1 MVKCR
6 TSSFALFDS
15 LRWSILRL
23 RFFRPC
29 PSMTDYGVLSNLLV
43 IFAVSIAVVFVFHQF
58 RLPSIAGFLV
68 AGALIGPYGLNLISD
83 IGTVQVLAEIGVVL
97 LLFTIGIEFSLVQ
110 LASLRRL
117 LFLAAPI
124 QVGGVLVVVWLGA
137 MLVGLSWRQGIFW
150 GFLLSLSS
158 TAIVLKA
165 LADRGDNDSIHGR
178 VTIGILI
185 FQDLAVVPMMLLT
198 PILASQGEGAS
209 LSILLTLGMSVLLVG
224 LVVAAAW
231 YAVPKLLDHIVKSR
245 SRELFL
251 LTTIVLCLGIAW
263 VTSLT
268 GLSLA
273 IGAFIAGLVISE
285 SEYSHQA
292 MAEVL
297 PFRDSFN
304 SLFFVSIGMLMDARV
319 VVTHPV
325 LVVTLVGAVMLG
337 KFLTGALA
345 VLVGGYPPRSAML
358 TGIALAQVGEFAFIL
373 AQQGQEVGLLA
384 GEPYQVFLAVSVLT
398 MVVTPFLI
406 RLAPRVARRAEAFQR
421 LQHWFP
427 GRTTSQ
433 WTRLESRRLRIKDH
447 VIIVGYGLNGQN
459 LARVLEQTEIPYLIL
474 DSNGDLGRRESRK
487 GTPIYFGDAT
497 NPSVLHHACIEEARV
512 LVLAVSDPFSARRAV
527 QMARSLNPKIHIV
540 VRTRYLRELDE
551 LHQLGADDVV
561 PEEFETSIEIFTLVL
576 RNYRMPQDLIISKAE
591 QVRREGYAL
600 LRRSA
605 LPELAHHLRGGT
617 LTDVEVETGRIEADS
632 PAAGR
637 TLAQI
642 SIRPRTGASVI
653 ALTRAGV
660 TESNPSQKTVLEVGD
675 VLVLMGTRD
684 QIRRAIGLLADTPK
698 SA

>member
-1 MVKCR
+1 VR
-6 TSSFALFDS
+6 VSNHD
-15 LRWSILRL
+15 
-23 RFFRPC
+23 
-29 PSMTDYGVLSNLLV
+29 VLSDLLV
-43 IFAVSIAVVFVFHQF
+43 IFAVSITVVFLFHKL
-58 RLPSIAGFLV
+58 RVPSIAGFLV
-68 AGALIGPYGLNLISD
+68 AGALIGPHGLNLISD
-83 IGTVQVLAEIGVVL
+83 MQQVQVLAEIGVVL
-97 LLFTIGIEFSLVQ
+97 LLFTIGIEFSLAH
-110 LASLRRL
+110 LWTHRSLL
-117 LFLAAPI
+117 LVGGAL
-124 QVGGVLVVVWLGA
+124 QVFGVLV
-137 MLVGLSWRQGIFW
+137 LVGMGGMAAGLSGSEVIFW

-165 LADRGDNDSIHGR
+165 LADRGESDSLHGR
-178 VTIGILI
+178 ATIAILI
-185 FQDLAVVPMMLLT
+185 FQDLAVVPMMLVT
-198 PILASQGEGAS
+198 PLLASQGGDTGGAPLIALAKS
-209 LSILLTLGMSVLLVG
+209 GALLAMI
-224 LVVAAAW
+224 VVAAW
-231 YAVPKLLDHIVKSR
+231 VLVPRLLEQIVKSR

-263 VTSLT
+263 VTSLA

-273 IGAFIAGLVISE
+273 LGAFIAGLVISE

-304 SLFFVSIGMLMDARV
+304 SLFFVSIGMLMDVRV
-319 VVTHPV
+319 LVAHPL

-337 KFLTGALA
+337 KFVTGALA
-345 VLVGGYPPRSAML
+345 VLVGGYPPRAALL
-358 TGIALAQVGEFAFIL
+358 TGVALAQVGEFAFIL
-373 AQQGQEVGLLA
+373 AQQGQEVGLLS
-384 GEPYQVFLAVSVLT
+384 GEPYQVFLAMSVLT

-406 RLAPRVARRAEAFQR
+406 RLAPRMARRAEAFQR

-427 GRTTSQ
+427 GRTTSHR
-433 WTRLESRRLRIKDH
+433 TRLESRRLRIKDH
-447 VIIVGYGLNGQN
+447 VIVVGYGLNGRN

-474 DSNGDLGRRESRK
+474 DLDGDLVRRENK
-487 GTPIYFGDAT
+487 EGVPIYFGDAT
-497 NPSVLHHACIEEARV
+497 NPTVLRHACVEEARV

-527 QMARSLNPKIHIV
+527 QMARGLNPKIYIV

-576 RNYRMPQDLIISKAE
+576 RNYRMPQDLIVNKAE

-617 LTDVEVETGRIEADS
+617 LTDVEVETCRVESDS

-642 SIRPRTGASVI
+642 SVRPRTGASVI

-660 TESNPSQKTVLEVGD
+660 TESNPSHKAVLEVGD

-684 QIRRAIGLLADTPK
+684 QIRRAVGLLADTPIAPP
-698 SA
+698 SP